1 MKTEENNIIN
11 PNLSSKGLD
20 IDQKLTSQVYPMVD
34 ISVNIKGLK
43 LDNPLILASG
53 ILDENGYTMKSI
65 LDHGAG
71 AVVTKSIGM
80 EERTGYRPPV
90 VAEVNGGLLN
100 AVGLPNPGI
109 ENFGEEVKIAL
120 KAGKPVIG
128 SIFGSNTEEFLH
140 LAKKMETYGAKAIEL
155 NLSCPHVKGFGSE
168 VGSDPDLVEDIVKEL
183 KEKIKIPVFAKLS
196 PNVTDIVEIAKAADR
211 ADALVLINTV
221 RGMAIDIYA
230 RKPILT
236 NTYGGLSG
244 RSIKPVGVRY
254 VYEVKKETGKTV
266 IGVGGISDCTD
277 ALEYIMAGSSAVQIG
292 TALYTEGKDVFNRI
306 SDDLRNYMKAEKFET
321 VEEMVGVA
329 L

>member
-1 MKTEENNIIN
+1 MYRK
-11 PNLSSKGLD
+11 LS
-20 IDQKLTSQVYPMVD
+20 QQVHSMLD

-43 LDNPLILASG
+43 LENPFILASG

-65 LDHGAG
+65 LDQGAG
-71 AVVTKSIGM
+71 AVVTKSIGL
-80 EERTGYRPPV
+80 EDRTGYRPPIV
-90 VAEVNGGLLN
+90 VEVSGGLLN
-100 AVGLPNPGI
+100 AVGLSNPGI

-120 KAGKPVIG
+120 KAGKPLIG

-140 LAKKMETYGAKAIEL
+140 LAKKMESYGVMAVEL

-196 PNVTDIVEIAKAADR
+196 PNVTDILEIAKAADR

-221 RGMAIDIYA
+221 RGMSVDIYA

-236 NTYGGLSG
+236 NRYGGLSG

-266 IGVGGISDCTD
+266 IGVGGISDYTD
-277 ALEYIMAGSSAVQIG
+277 AVEYIMAGSSAVQIG
-292 TALYTEGKDVFNRI
+292 TALYTEGKEIFKRI
-306 SDDLRNYMKAEKFET
+306 SEDLKNFMKAEKFET
-321 VEEMVGVA
+321 VEEMVGAA